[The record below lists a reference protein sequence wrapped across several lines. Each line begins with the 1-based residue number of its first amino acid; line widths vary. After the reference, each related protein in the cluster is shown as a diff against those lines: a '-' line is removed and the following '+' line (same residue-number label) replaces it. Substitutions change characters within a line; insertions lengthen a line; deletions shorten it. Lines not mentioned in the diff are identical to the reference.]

1 MSATKKKVLHKER
14 SVWMNTVS
22 LMEDEEDK
30 MNASY
35 SKFGYNDDHICDA
48 WKDLYSILNFIPA
61 LSTEMSNL

>member
-1 MSATKKKVLHKER
+1 
-14 SVWMNTVS
+14 MNTVI

-30 MNASY
+30 MTASY

-48 WKDLYSILNFIPA
+48 WKDLYCIMNFIPA